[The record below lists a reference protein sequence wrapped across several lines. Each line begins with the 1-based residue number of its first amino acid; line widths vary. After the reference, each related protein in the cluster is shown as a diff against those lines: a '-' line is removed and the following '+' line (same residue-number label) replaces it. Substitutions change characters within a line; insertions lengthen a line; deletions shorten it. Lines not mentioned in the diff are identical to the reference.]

1 MNEQTEPSSLTMIKA
16 QGKMMTKQKNW
27 LPPAALKGPEL
38 VPRESVGGVMGAGIH
53 FVVVLS

>member
-1 MNEQTEPSSLTMIKA
+1 MIKA
-16 QGKMMTKQKNW
+16 QGKMMTKQKKW

-38 VPRESVGGVMGAGIH
+38 VPRESVGGREGAGIH